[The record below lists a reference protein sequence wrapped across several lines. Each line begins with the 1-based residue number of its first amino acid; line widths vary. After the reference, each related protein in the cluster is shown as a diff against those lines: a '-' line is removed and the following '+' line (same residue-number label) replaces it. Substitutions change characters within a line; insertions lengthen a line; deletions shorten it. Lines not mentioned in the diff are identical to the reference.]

1 MKTASILKLIVA
13 LALPLAVGGIA
24 GMFTAE
30 AVPEWYASLNRP
42 SISPPNWL
50 FGPVWTA
57 LYILM
62 GISLWLIWKLPQD
75 AKRNR
80 AMALFFIQL
89 ALNFGWSF
97 IFFYFHQI
105 GLALI
110 EIILLWIAIVLMLVQ
125 FYRLRPPAAWINV
138 PYLLWVTFATFLTA
152 AYYQL
157 NL

>member
-1 MKTASILKLIVA
+1 MKTVSILKLVGA
-13 LALPLAVGGIA
+13 VALPLAVGAVA

-50 FGPVWTA
+50 FGPVWTT

-62 GISLWLIWKLPQD
+62 GISLWLIWRLPKE
-75 AKRNR
+75 AGRNR
-80 AMALFFIQL
+80 AMAFFFIQL

-110 EIILLWIAIVLMLVQ
+110 EIILLWIAIVLMLVH
-125 FYRLRPPAAWINV
+125 FYRLRPISAWINV
-138 PYLLWVTFATFLTA
+138 PYLLWVTFATILTA
-152 AYYQL
+152 AYYQM